1 MIEFRKLSTGESLQ
15 KKFCLV
21 GVAHKTEDFLLSPGV
36 FALTF
41 LFLTLRTME
50 SKSILVDQPVEILV
64 NIFSQLDSIR
74 EINAVR
80 QTCKYF
86 NHVVSYHSNE
96 TTIVRA
102 MSKSSKFS
110 IAANQ
115 PRPDGYDSILRI
127 YPAELYSPTGLMSY
141 AWLCMI
147 EQRMAKACSLSAL
160 APPTQGYFSDDPGT
174 GRWHSDAIHFLW
186 RFLET
191 PSPKGLECFLN
202 TLDSRM
208 VIRMADV
215 LETAISCGL
224 RALAY
229 RSLPVPGARVPA
241 ALSFRKIVCDVR
253 RRGQLGSTRNFG
265 SRERLIQFKNLSRG
279 HLLGLAEMFI
289 CGNSDIVGQFS
300 RAQPSH
306 LRLSDQIDKATR
318 RDKILTAVKVGRLW
332 ELGQLNPT
340 LLESI
345 NQEMHHGG
353 MQ

>member
-1 MIEFRKLSTGESLQ
+1 MGSEST
-15 KKFCLV
+15 LV
-21 GVAHKTEDFLLSPGV
+21 G
-36 FALTF
+36 
-41 LFLTLRTME
+41 
-50 SKSILVDQPVEILV
+50 QPVEILV

-80 QTCKYF
+80 QTCKYL
-86 NHVVSYHSNE
+86 NYVVSYNPNE
-96 TTIVRA
+96 TIIVRA

-115 PRPDGYDSILRI
+115 SHPDGYDSILRI

-147 EQRMAKACSLSAL
+147 EQRVMKARSLSAL
-160 APPTQGYFSDDPGT
+160 TPPTKGYFRDDPGT

-191 PSPKGLECFLN
+191 QSLEDLKCFLN

-229 RSLPVPGARVPA
+229 RCLPVPGAWAPTT
-241 ALSFRKIVCDVR
+241 LSFQKIVCDVR
-253 RRGQLGSTRNFG
+253 RRGLLGSTRNFG
-265 SRERLIQFKNLSRG
+265 SRERLIQIKNLSRG

-289 CGNSDIVGQFS
+289 CGNSDIVGYFS
-300 RAQPSH
+300 QAQPSH
-306 LRLSDQIDKATR
+306 LNQTDNATK
-318 RDKILTAVKVGRLW
+318 RDGILTAVKAGRLR
-332 ELGQLNPT
+332 ELRQLDPN

-345 NQEMHHGG
+345 NQEMHHGR
-353 MQ
+353 